1 MIACQK
7 PTPPPVATKPVVNEH
22 ELAKAAVTNMIGSSK
37 LSAGRQQ
44 LTITMLTDIAMR
56 ILRTPDERQ
65 YWFAL
70 LGVESRYDN
79 SAKSHMGAVGIG
91 QLIPK
96 FAADFG
102 KSCGITDVTAGDVTD
117 AYTNAH
123 LSACYFKQLIDLNKG
138 SIPLALVAYNAG
150 PSSADLK
157 KAKQGAAM
165 SNEPSNYVT
174 KVWLKTRGEV
184 K

>member
-1 MIACQK
+1 MI
-7 PTPPPVATKPVVNEH
+7 E
-22 ELAKAAVTNMIGSSK
+22 SSK

-79 SAKSHMGAVGIG
+79 AAKSPMGAVGIG

-102 KSCGITDVTAGDVTD
+102 KSCGITDVNAGDVGD

-123 LSACYFKQLIDLNKG
+123 LSACYFKYLIDLNKG

-157 KAKQGAAM
+157 KAKQGASM
-165 SNEPSNYVT
+165 SNEPSNYVA
-174 KVWLKTRGEV
+174 KVWLTTRGEI

>member
-1 MIACQK
+1 MTACQK
-7 PTPPPVATKPVVNEH
+7 PVPPPSKPVPNEH
-22 ELAKAAVTNMIGSSK
+22 ELARTSITTMIESSK

-79 SAKSHMGAVGIG
+79 AAKSPMGAVGIG

-102 KSCGITDVTAGDVTD
+102 KSCGITDVNAGDVGD

-123 LSACYFKQLIDLNKG
+123 LSACYFKYLIDLNKG
-138 SIPLALVAYNAG
+138 SIPLALVSYNAG
-150 PSSADLK
+150 PGSADLK
-157 KAKQGAAM
+157 KAKQGASM
-165 SNEPSNYVT
+165 SNEPANYAT
-174 KVWLKTRGEV
+174 KVWLTTRGEI